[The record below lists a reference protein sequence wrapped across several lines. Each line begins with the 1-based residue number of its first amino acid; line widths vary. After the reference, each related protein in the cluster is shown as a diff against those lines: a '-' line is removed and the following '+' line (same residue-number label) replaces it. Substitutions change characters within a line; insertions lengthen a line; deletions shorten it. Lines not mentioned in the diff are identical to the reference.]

1 MFCDIGP
8 TCYKIALQKEICKRH
23 IKNFFAQEN
32 YADTQD
38 TAPLPCAENITVC
51 RRFTRRHWTHRPGSC
66 CIGSLCWTT
75 IPKSCMTPR

>member
-32 YADTQD
+32 YADTLD
-38 TAPLPCAENITVC
+38 IATVH
-51 RRFTRRHWTHRPGSC
+51 F
-66 CIGSLCWTT
+66 LFAV
-75 IPKSCMTPR
+75 